1 MFKTDAEGAGSRG
14 EGRGQGN
21 FELSI
26 NSDYIHEGQLTLAK
40 SLRRCRI
47 SKLPLTAHK
56 VLQTPNRC
64 RLFRVRLEKNKNFKF
79 ISTPS

>member
-14 EGRGQGN
+14 EGRGPGN

-40 SLRRCRI
+40 VCVNAGSQSL
-47 SKLPLTAHK
+47 P
-56 VLQTPNRC
+56 
-64 RLFRVRLEKNKNFKF
+64 
-79 ISTPS
+79 